1 MIENIVNWLVNLID
15 KLGYP
20 GIAISMFIESFFA
33 PVPSELIMPFGG
45 FLASKGEMD
54 LILLAIIGGV
64 ASYLGTLPFYF
75 LGYIGNEVILNKFI
89 RKYGKYLFISENDVE
104 KGFEIFTKYG
114 NGIVLLGRLVPIVRT
129 VISFPAGVTKMH
141 FFEFSVYTLLGAT
154 IWSGFLATLGYFL
167 GDNWE
172 DVVGIM
178 SQYEHVMIG
187 VGVIVLLAFFGS
199 KLLKKAK

>member
-33 PVPSELIMPFGG
+33 PIPSELIMPFGG

-129 VISFPAGVTKMH
+129 VISFPAGVAKMH

-178 SQYEHVMIG
+178 SQYEHIMIA